1 MDMRFLP
8 FAIATA
14 FAALVASPADA
25 QLPQATEV
33 APGHLPR
40 ADVDFLLDANT
51 SNIAQIAM
59 GHAADSN
66 ATNPGVHSLADRIVS
81 SHTKAD
87 QALQLL
93 AAQKHID
100 LPRRTD
106 VDDHDEI
113 ADLHEHRRAGDFD
126 TQYVKN
132 VIDDHDRMI
141 DRYEAAR
148 NESVDPDIR
157 RYADIMLP
165 ALRDD
170 RAQALALV
178 NQQPGVPRH

>member
-14 FAALVASPADA
+14 FAALVANPADA

-40 ADVDFLLDANT
+40 ADVDFLLSANT
-51 SNIAQIAM
+51 WNIAQVAM
-59 GHAADSN
+59 GHAADSHG
-66 ATNPGVHSLADRIVS
+66 TSPGVHALADRIVS
-81 SHTKAD
+81 SHMKAD

-93 AAQKHID
+93 AAQKHVD

-106 VDDHDEI
+106 NDDHAEI
-113 ADLHEHRRAGDFD
+113 SELLDRRTGDFD
-126 TQYVKN
+126 VKYVQN
-132 VIDDHDRMI
+132 VIDDHDKMI
-141 DRYEAAR
+141 DLYEAAR

-157 RYADIMLP
+157 HYADVMLP

-170 RAQALALV
+170 RTQALALV
-178 NQQPGVPRH
+178 RQQPGNPSR